1 MITCKS
7 TTNIL
12 RFSKDSLIYRELDV
26 DVKEDIDE
34 DTETL
39 LMNPVIATRVT
50 TEDPINNKKPKLYRL
65 QDLFTD
71 YDSLSADEKQLNL
84 FRV

>member
-50 TEDPINNKKPKLYRL
+50 TEDPMTNKKPKLYRL

>member
-1 MITCKS
+1 VITCKS

-26 DVKEDIDE
+26 DVKDDIDE
-34 DTETL
+34 ENDTL

-50 TEDPINNKKPKLYRL
+50 TEDPMNNKKPKFYRL
-65 QDLFTD
+65 
-71 YDSLSADEKQLNL
+71 
-84 FRV
+84 

>member
-50 TEDPINNKKPKLYRL
+50 TEDQMNNKKPKLYRL

>member
-1 MITCKS
+1 
-7 TTNIL
+7 
-12 RFSKDSLIYRELDV
+12 LDV
-26 DVKEDIDE
+26 DVKDDIDE
-34 DTETL
+34 ENDTL

-50 TEDPINNKKPKLYRL
+50 TEDPMNNKKPKFYRL

-71 YDSLSADEKQLNL
+71 YDSLSAEEKQLNL

>member
-34 DTETL
+34 DTDTL

-50 TEDPINNKKPKLYRL
+50 TEDLMNNKKPKLYRL

>member
-50 TEDPINNKKPKLYRL
+50 TEDPMNNKKPKLYRL
-65 QDLFTD
+65 
-71 YDSLSADEKQLNL
+71 
-84 FRV
+84 

>member
-50 TEDPINNKKPKLYRL
+50 TEDSMNNKKPKLYRL